1 MAPKKQNH
9 TGATRA
15 LLTRTL
21 EAMARVEYPNDKE
34 RDFRVAVM
42 KRLPAVAEL
51 PQLGE
56 EALQERAA
64 DVRALEAACKIE
76 RPNEEERAFRLLVMG
91 KLAVAVGLK
100 AIRSV
105 TVVPAT

>member
-1 MAPKKQNH
+1 MAPKIKNH

-51 PQLGE
+51 PQLGD

-76 RPNEEERAFRLLVMG
+76 RPNDEERAFRLLVMG
-91 KLAVAVGLK
+91 KLAVAFSLK
-100 AIRSV
+100 AMRGVSLI
-105 TVVPAT
+105 PAK